1 MSVCAYRATA
11 TDPCPPC
18 SCSKMPTANL
28 KPVDRYGADQVQFG
42 GSTENQRGGASGGGG
57 GGRRFALGGTKWNK
71 DESARVKN
79 VILSKRMYEDRCGKR
94 TKAGGKQETPLE
106 SMEQLDVLG
115 NTLVHFLA

>member
-57 GGRRFALGGTKWNK
+57 GDVDSLLVARSGTKT
-71 DESARVKN
+71 SR
-79 VILSKRMYEDRCGKR
+79 
-94 TKAGGKQETPLE
+94 LE
-106 SMEQLDVLG
+106 LKMSS
-115 NTLVHFLA
+115 

>member
-11 TDPCPPC
+11 TDPCPLC

-42 GSTENQRGGASGGGG
+42 GSTESQRGGATGGGG
-57 GGRRFALGGTKWNK
+57 GCRFALGGTKWNK

-94 TKAGGKQETPLE
+94 TKPGGKQETQLE
-106 SMEQLDVLG
+106 
-115 NTLVHFLA
+115 

>member
-1 MSVCAYRATA
+1 MVQIKCNLGAAQKTSEEARA
-11 TDPCPPC
+11 
-18 SCSKMPTANL
+18 
-28 KPVDRYGADQVQFG
+28 
-42 GSTENQRGGASGGGG
+42 EGGG